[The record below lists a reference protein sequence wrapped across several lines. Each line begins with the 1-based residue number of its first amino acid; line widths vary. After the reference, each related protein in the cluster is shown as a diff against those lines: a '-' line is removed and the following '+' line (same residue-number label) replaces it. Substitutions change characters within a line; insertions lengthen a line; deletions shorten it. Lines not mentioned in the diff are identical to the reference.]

1 MSRSPRSDSS
11 PSGGQSSD
19 DWFDAPV
26 SSPRPSSHAANP
38 PAAPTPAPASPSG
51 RTRPTLRTWIA
62 SGLGA
67 AVLGVAAIGGVSYA
81 ANHAATTGT
90 AATASADGQGA
101 PGAMGGG
108 PGGGGGGGGTI
119 TAIDGST
126 LTVTLTAMG
135 PQSSSSSGTATTVV
149 TSSDT
154 TFSATTTGSLS
165 DVQAGDHVLVMGTTA
180 EDGTVAA
187 TAIVDQGTQAV
198 SDGPGAG
205 GAPPDQASGS
215 SDQQSG
221 MPTGAPPDQQSG
233 SRDQSGQQPGG
244 NGQQS
249 GMPGRPTAGTVTAF
263 DGSTLTLTTTD
274 GSTVQ
279 VTTSSSTTVSVVHTS
294 TLADLAVGDSVRVM
308 GSTGSDGTLTATAVR
323 EGADAMGP
331 GARTS

>member
-1 MSRSPRSDSS
+1 MSRSPRPDPS
-11 PSGGQSSD
+11 PNDQPHD
-19 DWFDAPV
+19 DWFDAP
-26 SSPRPSSHAANP
+26 SSPATTAGAYDPAAP
-38 PAAPTPAPASPSG
+38 PAARAAPAP
-51 RTRPTLRTWIA
+51 RKRPLRTWVA

-101 PGAMGGG
+101 PGGMGGG
-108 PGGGGGGGGTI
+108 PGGGGGGGTI

-135 PQSSSSSGTATTVV
+135 PQSSSSSSSGTATTVV

-154 TFSATTTGSLS
+154 TFSTTTTGSLS
-165 DVQAGDHVLVMGTTA
+165 DVQAGDHVMVMGSTGD
-180 EDGTVAA
+180 DGTVAA

-205 GAPPDQASGS
+205 GAPPSQQSGS
-215 SDQQSG
+215 SDQQ
-221 MPTGAPPDQQSG
+221 APGQQSG
-233 SRDQSGQQPGG
+233 GS
-244 NGQQS
+244 GQQS
-249 GMPGRPTAGTVTAF
+249 GMPGRPTAGTVTAV
-263 DGSTLTLTTTD
+263 DGSTLTVSTTD
-274 GSTVQ
+274 GSTVT
-279 VTTSSSTTVSVVHTS
+279 VTTSSSTTVSVVHAS
-294 TLADLAVGDSVRVM
+294 TLADLAVGDTIRVM